1 MLLRQWKTSSAKSG
15 RQKRRARCSR
25 ACRRLSITFFM
36 LKVWMNLKL
45 RAHGL
50 LLALREESVLSPLS
64 RWVTFLVQFRWCQ
77 RAEPSD
83 EIGCQLR

>member
-1 MLLRQWKTSSAKSG
+1 MVRS
-15 RQKRRARCSR
+15 
-25 ACRRLSITFFM
+25 